1 MTKFTT
7 LRLTA
12 AFGTLA
18 TLAMTAQTATAADF
32 EGPKQLLIQYAD
44 LDLTRPAGAQALFRR
59 IHSAAKLV
67 CSPLAS
73 KDLLQHRFEHCVS
86 DAVAKAVT
94 QVDRPALSA
103 YLHKDQGRNAA
114 ALQIASTNPAPAR

>member
-7 LRLTA
+7 LRLIA
-12 AFGTLA
+12 AFGTA
-18 TLAMTAQTATAADF
+18 STLAMAAQTATAADLDAS
-32 EGPKQLLIQYAD
+32 KQLLVHYAD
-44 LDLTRPAGAQALFRR
+44 LDLTRPAGAQVLFRR
-59 IHSAAKLV
+59 IQSAAKLV

-73 KDLLQHRFEHCVS
+73 WALLQNRFDHCVS
-86 DAVAKAVT
+86 DAVAKAVMH
-94 QVDRPALSA
+94 VDRPALSE